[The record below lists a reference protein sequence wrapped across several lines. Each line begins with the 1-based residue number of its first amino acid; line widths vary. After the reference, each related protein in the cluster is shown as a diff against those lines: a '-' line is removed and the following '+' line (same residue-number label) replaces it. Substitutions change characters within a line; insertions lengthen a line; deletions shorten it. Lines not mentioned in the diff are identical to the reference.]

1 MDQGLIPRRYA
12 KALYEV
18 GEERHDNDALYVL
31 MEHLRTAFAGT
42 PGLCA
47 TVANPFVDTADKT
60 KLLTTA
66 AYGTDGAAP
75 DKTFEDFL
83 ALLAENDRMAMAR
96 DIAIAFIDLYR
107 KKHGIY
113 KVEICSAAPMGDA
126 ERKRLESIVANHIG
140 KGSMEF
146 DYSVDPSLIGGFTVT
161 VNSERL
167 DASVSNEL
175 KKLRLSLV
183 K

>member
-18 GEERHDNDALYVL
+18 GEDRHDNDTLYVL
-31 MEHLRTAFAGT
+31 MERLRAAFAGT

-47 TVANPFVDTADKT
+47 TVANPFVTPDDKKKLILTAV
-60 KLLTTA
+60 
-66 AYGTDGAAP
+66 YGSDGVAP

-83 ALLAENDRMAMAR
+83 TLLTENDRMDIAR
-96 DIAIAFIDLYR
+96 DIAIAFIGLYR
-107 KKHGIY
+107 FKHGIY
-113 KVEICSAAPMGDA
+113 KVEICSAAPMGGA
-126 ERKRLESIVANHIG
+126 ERKRLESIVSNHIG

-146 DYSVDPSLIGGFTVT
+146 DYSVNPSLIGGFTVT